1 MADAVPQTERRT
13 PGRVENMVADA
24 LWIEPVSTPKVPANR
39 EINREFCGFWRL
51 AAILTPNRRAGSMV
65 YNQIPYATEQGI
77 FKRVS
82 GRSFPGTGN
91 FHARCFDVEILSSH
105 SWKL

>member
-1 MADAVPQTERRT
+1 MHCV
-13 PGRVENMVADA
+13 VADA
-24 LWIEPVSTPKVPANR
+24 LWIEPVSTPKFPANR

-82 GRSFPGTGN
+82 GKSFPGTGN
-91 FHARCFDVEILSSH
+91 FHARCFEVEILSSH